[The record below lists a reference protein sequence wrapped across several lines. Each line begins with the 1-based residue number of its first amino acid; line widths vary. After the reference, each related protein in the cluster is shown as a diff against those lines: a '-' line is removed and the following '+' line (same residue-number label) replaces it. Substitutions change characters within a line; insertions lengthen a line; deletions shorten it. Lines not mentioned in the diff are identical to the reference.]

1 MKIYF
6 HKVIALIFIITII
19 GCQGP
24 FDNGPLDK
32 ANEIAN
38 RIMRETIVGTEKSEI
53 KPLAGIQVIDF
64 DLVLGNNLN
73 GICFAR
79 NTIISS
85 VDTIIELGT
94 SSDIPFSIKV
104 NSEICHIIS
113 KKREFIFAEEAY
125 NLFSFQ
131 DTFKVKL
138 KKGSNPIL
146 VSGLVEDS
154 GQIYLRQI
162 TSYEEKPTIK
172 FGSVSEILPWKFIM
186 GGSSNIKDISEL
198 LIKSSAEDLK
208 REWMPEL
215 SLFYNKLIIH
225 DDNTYKRES
234 YYEWHYAIGTTMLGL
249 INLNKITNN
258 SEIYNFIKGYCDFA
272 ISMKDTFQNQYKELH
287 ALRTGNYRM
296 FRKTMLDDT
305 GPASLPFVEV
315 YQKENDKQYLEI
327 IKEMTDYVTNEQ
339 VRLEDGTFCRPEPK
353 VMTVWADDLFMS
365 SQLLLRAAKIFD
377 KPEYIDDVIHQIVK
391 FHEYLWDQEK
401 KLHRHAYFD
410 FEKKQ
415 SDILWSRANG
425 WMTWSISSA
434 LLHIPETHKD
444 YSKVLEIYKRI
455 IDGLVKYQGK
465 NGLWHQVLDRTDSFE
480 ETSGSAMFTLAIAR
494 GVINGWLSEDYKK
507 YATKGW
513 KGISHN
519 ISDDG
524 VVKDIC
530 RGTGIGH
537 DYDFY
542 NNRDRFDND
551 PRGLGAVLTA
561 AIEVSKISN

>member
-1 MKIYF
+1 MKTYIQ
-6 HKVIALIFIITII
+6 KLVLLILIVTII
-19 GCQGP
+19 GCQEL
-24 FDNGPLDK
+24 FDIDPLDK
-32 ANEIAN
+32 ANVITN
-38 RIMRETIVGTEKSEI
+38 RIMKETVVGTEKSEI
-53 KPLAGIQVIDF
+53 KPLSDIQVIDF
-64 DLVLGNNLN
+64 DLVLGNNIK

-79 NTIISS
+79 NAIISS
-85 VDTIIELGT
+85 VDTMIELGT

-104 NSEICHIIS
+104 NSEICHIIT
-113 KKREFIFAEEAY
+113 KKREFVFSEEAY

-138 KKGSNPIL
+138 KKGSNPII

-162 TSYEEKPTIK
+162 ASYEGKPTIK
-172 FGSVSEILPWKFIM
+172 FGSASEILPWKFIR
-186 GGSSNIKDISEL
+186 GATNSIKNISEL
-198 LIKSSAEDLK
+198 LIKSTVESLK
-208 REWMPEL
+208 GEWIPQPN
-215 SLFYNKLIIH
+215 LFYDKLIID

-249 INLNKITNN
+249 INLSKISNN

-272 ISMKDTFQNQYKELH
+272 ISMRDTFRYQYKELH

-327 IKEMTDYVTNEQ
+327 IKEMTDYVANEQ
-339 VRLEDGTFCRPEPK
+339 VRLEDGTFCRPEPEE
-353 VMTVWADDLFMS
+353 MTIWADDLFMS

-377 KPEYIDDVIHQIVK
+377 KPEYIDDVVHQIIK
-391 FHEYLWDQEK
+391 FHEYLWDPEK
-401 KLHRHAYFD
+401 KIHRHAYFD

-425 WMTWSISSA
+425 WMSWSISSA
-434 LLHIPETHKD
+434 LLHIPKTHKD
-444 YSKVLEIYKRI
+444 YNKVLKIYKTI
-455 IDGLVKYQGK
+455 IDGLVEYQGK

-513 KGISHN
+513 EGISRN

-530 RGTGIGH
+530 RGTGIGY

-561 AIEVSKISN
+561 ALEVSKICN